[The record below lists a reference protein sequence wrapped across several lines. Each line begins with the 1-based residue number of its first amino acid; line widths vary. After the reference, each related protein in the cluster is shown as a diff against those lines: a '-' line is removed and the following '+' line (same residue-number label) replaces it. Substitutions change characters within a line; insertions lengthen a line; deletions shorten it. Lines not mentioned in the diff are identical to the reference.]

1 MGCLEIAL
9 GELGKLDLTKQ
20 RMLVSE
26 IDEKTREV
34 YNQVHKCKE
43 RPNTKKWPNDI
54 MDIAEGHVRD
64 LGKNKVI
71 LFAGGAPCGD
81 HSSKR
86 NMRLRDG
93 TMPTTDQRPGFKG
106 RNGKVFK
113 QLIRIWKWVKKYN
126 PDCDHFIENVVF
138 KDTEDWKTVCKVF
151 GKPII
156 LNSKEVS
163 YTARRRAYWL
173 SFNVPDRGIELAK
186 EAWLNSEPN
195 PDDCMDAGR
204 TLVRTKTGRDELVIK
219 PLGKSWGFRDGKL
232 VEDTSKPLWV
242 RQKGMKYLQYIRAN
256 EAEQLHGLQKG
267 ITGEQLKPSQRLKSI
282 GNGWDIRAV
291 KVLLKYWVP
300 TKIMVKRT
308 KSTRCHFSARRR
320 ACTIKTDRRKLH
332 GKYLS
337 RNKAYILRGISKK
350 QESSY
355 DFVHDALSHLSKSML
370 EKCCR
375 YEVIKGLPKFDFDEI
390 KDHNCFSC
398 DKAQQRV
405 PDSCKEMPE
414 EFKAQFPMQHIYA
427 DIGTINA
434 GDACGGLVDIVCFR
448 EFPGK
453 IRGYYPVETP
463 ADVPKMLNLFL
474 KEHFQI
480 ICSQIIWGL
489 EI

>member
-1 MGCLEIAL
+1 
-9 GELGKLDLTKQ
+9 
-20 RMLVSE
+20 MLLQAQPMLLC
-26 IDEKTREV
+26 T
-34 YNQVHKCKE
+34 
-43 RPNTKKWPNDI
+43 
-54 MDIAEGHVRD
+54 G
-64 LGKNKVI
+64 
-71 LFAGGAPCGD
+71 
-81 HSSKR
+81 
-86 NMRLRDG
+86 
-93 TMPTTDQRPGFKG
+93 TTDAASAITYAAGAG
-106 RNGKVFK
+106 TTDAVTGTTEVAAGTTDAD
-113 QLIRIWKWVKKYN
+113 I
-126 PDCDHFIENVVF
+126 DAATDAA
-138 KDTEDWKTVCKVF
+138 DTADAAGTTDAAGAGTINAAGV
-151 GKPII
+151 GTTDAAAGTTDAAGAGTINAAAATTGAAAAI
-156 LNSKEVS
+156 TDAAAATTNAAAG
-163 YTARRRAYWL
+163 TTDA
-173 SFNVPDRGIELAK
+173 D
-186 EAWLNSEPN
+186 
-195 PDDCMDAGR
+195 MDAGK

-398 DKAQQRV
+398 DKAQQRM

-434 GDACGGLVDIVCFR
+434 GDGCGGLVDIVCYR
-448 EFPGK
+448 ESPGK
-453 IRGYYPVETP
+453 IRGYYPVETL

-474 KEHFQI
+474 KEHFHQVKDRRAMEKGLLI
-480 ICSQIIWGL
+480 IKPDGDLGAFGKEFERVAQSFGYKVLFCACPFVAFLVRVPPSIRGWH
-489 EI
+489 